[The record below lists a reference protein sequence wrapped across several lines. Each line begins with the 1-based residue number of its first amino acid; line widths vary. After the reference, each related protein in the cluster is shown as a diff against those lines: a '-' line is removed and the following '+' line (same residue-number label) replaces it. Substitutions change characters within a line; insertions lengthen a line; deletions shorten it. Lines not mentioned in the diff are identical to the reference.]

1 MDYTS
6 RPDDEPVL
14 RPADDLARVDAV
26 GLAAMIRAGNLSA
39 VEAVQATIDRIE
51 RLDGDLNAVIHRQF
65 DRALHLAASD
75 DLPDGPFRGV
85 PMLIK
90 DLWAEEA
97 GQPQHGGMQAL
108 KDAGFTADADS
119 NLVTRYKQAGFI
131 NVGRTNTPELG
142 LVATTEPR
150 SYGPTRN
157 PWNPGHGPGGSS
169 GGAAAAVASGM
180 VPAANASDGGGSI
193 RIPAAMCGLVGL
205 KPSRGR
211 ISQGPKEEWSFS
223 CQHVVTHTMRD
234 TAAIL
239 DACAIPFPGDGVVAP
254 DHGRPYVERV
264 GADPGSLRIGLMPDN
279 HRVPTHADCEAA
291 TRRTAD
297 LLADMG
303 HEVVESRPEAFGQI
317 GELKDLAWAFI
328 LNWSVGAVVSLE
340 TLGARLGRTVT
351 ADDVEPGTWFLA
363 ERGRG
368 FTAPD
373 YARAQAV
380 MGTWRR
386 ALATWWED
394 FDLLLTPTTAA
405 PPPPLGELT
414 PTDEDPVRGSKG
426 SVPYSV
432 YTSPFNTSGQPAI
445 SLPLGSSDGLPVG
458 VQLVAAYGREDL
470 LIAVGA
476 QLEAEVRWSEHRA
489 PIHA

>member
-1 MDYTS
+1 
-6 RPDDEPVL
+6 
-14 RPADDLARVDAV
+14 
-26 GLAAMIRAGNLSA
+26 
-39 VEAVQATIDRIE
+39 
-51 RLDGDLNAVIHRQF
+51 
-65 DRALHLAASD
+65 
-75 DLPDGPFRGV
+75 
-85 PMLIK
+85 
-90 DLWAEEA
+90 
-97 GQPQHGGMQAL
+97 
-108 KDAGFTADADS
+108 
-119 NLVTRYKQAGFI
+119 
-131 NVGRTNTPELG
+131 
-142 LVATTEPR
+142 
-150 SYGPTRN
+150 
-157 PWNPGHGPGGSS
+157 
-169 GGAAAAVASGM
+169 VASGM

-254 DHGRPYVERV
+254 DHGRPYADRV
-264 GADPGSLRIGLMPDN
+264 GWDPGRLRIGLMPDN
-279 HRVPTHADCEAA
+279 HQVPTHADCEAA

-303 HEVVESRPEAFGQI
+303 HDVVESRPEAFGQI
-317 GELKDLAWAFI
+317 GEMKELVWAFT
-328 LNWSVGAVVSLE
+328 LNWGVGAVVSIE
-340 TLGARLGRTVT
+340 TLGARLGRTIT

-368 FTAPD
+368 VAAPD

-394 FDLLLTPTTAA
+394 FDLLLTPTTAS
-405 PPPPLGELT
+405 PPPRLGQLT
-414 PTDEDPVRGSKG
+414 PTADDPVRGSKG
-426 SVPYSV
+426 SIPYSV
-432 YTSPFNTSGQPAI
+432 FTAPFNTSGQPAI

-458 VQLVAAYGREDL
+458 AQLVAAYGREDL
-470 LIAVGA
+470 LIAVGS
-476 QLEAEVRWSEHRA
+476 QLEAEVRWSENRA

>member
-1 MDYTS
+1 
-6 RPDDEPVL
+6 
-14 RPADDLARVDAV
+14 
-26 GLAAMIRAGNLSA
+26 
-39 VEAVQATIDRIE
+39 
-51 RLDGDLNAVIHRQF
+51 
-65 DRALHLAASD
+65 
-75 DLPDGPFRGV
+75 
-85 PMLIK
+85 
-90 DLWAEEA
+90 
-97 GQPQHGGMQAL
+97 
-108 KDAGFTADADS
+108 
-119 NLVTRYKQAGFI
+119 
-131 NVGRTNTPELG
+131 
-142 LVATTEPR
+142 
-150 SYGPTRN
+150 
-157 PWNPGHGPGGSS
+157 
-169 GGAAAAVASGM
+169 M

-254 DHGRPYVERV
+254 DHGRPYADRV
-264 GADPGSLRIGLMPDN
+264 GTDPGRLRIGLMPDN

-303 HEVVESRPEAFGQI
+303 HDVTESRPEAFAQI
-317 GELKDLAWAFI
+317 GELKELVWAFN
-328 LNWSVGAVVSLE
+328 LNWGVGAVVSIE
-340 TLGARLGRTVT
+340 TLGARLGRTIT
-351 ADDVEPGTWFLA
+351 EDDVEPGTWFLA

-368 FTAPD
+368 IAAPD

-405 PPPPLGELT
+405 PPPRLGQLT
-414 PTDEDPVRGSKG
+414 PTADDPVRGSKG
-426 SVPYSV
+426 SIPYSV
-432 YTSPFNTSGQPAI
+432 FTAPFNTSGQPAI
-445 SLPLGSSDGLPVG
+445 SLPLGSSNGLPVG

-470 LIAVGA
+470 LIAAGA
-476 QLEAEVRWSEHRA
+476 QLEAEVRWSEDRA